1 MSVTKENSNR
11 TKEGV
16 VFDTTCNVKSKRFIG
31 FGANVSYKWFPLAAV
46 GETRAFNDPGAQCGT
61 WLSGRGVTVPTL
73 SLSERR
79 SSCPSALLGV
89 FGFKLTT

>member
-31 FGANVSYKWFPLAAV
+31 FGSNVSYKWFPLAAV
-46 GETRAFNDPGAQCGT
+46 GETRAFDDPGDQCGT
-61 WLSGRGVTVPTL
+61 CLSVRGVTVPKV
-73 SLSERR
+73 SLSELH
-79 SSCPSALLGV
+79 SSCLSVLLV
-89 FGFKLTT
+89 VCW